1 MGIESVTDVTVLGWV
16 RETLGV
22 VQLIAGIVDKL
33 LVLVALG
40 TLFSIAVMGL
50 GLAPSNTQVHRHRG

>member
-1 MGIESVTDVTVLGWV
+1 MGIEFVTDLAVLGWV

-22 VQLIAGIVDKL
+22 VQLVAGIVGKL

-40 TLFSIAVMGL
+40 TLFSIAVMG
-50 GLAPSNTQVHRHRG
+50 GCVT

>member
-22 VQLIAGIVDKL
+22 VQLVAGIVDKL

-40 TLFSIAVMGL
+40 TLFSIAVG
-50 GLAPSNTQVHRHRG
+50 GGCFT